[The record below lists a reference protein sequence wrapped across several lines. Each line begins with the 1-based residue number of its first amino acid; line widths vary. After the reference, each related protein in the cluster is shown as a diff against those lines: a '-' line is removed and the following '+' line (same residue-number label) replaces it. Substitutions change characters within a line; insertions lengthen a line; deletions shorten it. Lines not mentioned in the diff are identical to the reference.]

1 MNKFTILAS
10 AAVLA
15 IASHQTMAQED
26 GPGCG
31 VGSMVMDG
39 KTGKGSHIIASFL
52 NGFFTNTFSMTAG
65 ALGCDPTQVVQLEEA
80 REMFVA
86 ENMDQLS
93 TDTAHGDGDYLHALA
108 TLMGV
113 PDSELPQFASLAQ
126 SQFDVLFQEGSDA
139 SSLIS
144 TLELAMVSDGRFS
157 IHTVN

>member
-1 MNKFTILAS
+1 MKKLTILAS

-15 IASHQTMAQED
+15 LASHQAMSQED

-39 KTGKGSHIIASFL
+39 KSGKGSHIVAAFL
-52 NGFFTNTFSMTAG
+52 NGLFTNTFSMTTG

-80 REMFVA
+80 RQIFVA

-93 TDTAHGDGDYLHALA
+93 TETAKGSGDYLYALA

-113 PDSELPQFASLAQ
+113 PESEQSHFNSLAQ
-126 SQFDVLFQEGSDA
+126 SQFDALFHEGSDA
-139 SSLIS
+139 SSVIS
-144 TLELAMVSDGRFS
+144 TLQLAMANDDRLAP
-157 IHTVN
+157 HALN